1 MNHQKLTLKPTGWD
15 RRDFIIAMSGAAV
28 GTLPLAGWAQEDF
41 PNKPIRI
48 VVPFPPGGPTDI
60 VARVVGQ
67 ALSDRLRQP
76 VTIDNRPGA
85 SGMIGS
91 DTVAKSPADGYTLLL
106 NVSGHLVN
114 PALYAK
120 MTHDPVKDFQPI
132 TNVAMTPIQLVVNAD
147 SPIRTLD
154 DLLKLLRSQPGKHS
168 FASSSNGTPGH
179 LTGELFKSVAKLD
192 VQHVPYRG
200 SAPALIDVI
209 GGQITY
215 MCDSMPS
222 SITLVKSGKLRSLAV
237 TSARRV
243 DVLPDTPTFAELGYP
258 TVNLSSWYGLWGPAK
273 LPPAVTAKVYSEVK
287 EVLAMPDVRKRITDV
302 LAEPVGDS
310 PEHFAAFCNSEAQRY
325 AGIVRAAGIRLE

>member
-1 MNHQKLTLKPTGWD
+1 MNPNKLMPQPAVWD
-15 RRDFIIAMSGAAV
+15 RRRFMIAMSGAAAA
-28 GTLPLAGWAQEDF
+28 GLPVAAWAQDDF
-41 PNKPIRI
+41 PSKPIRI
-48 VVPFPPGGPTDI
+48 VVPFPAGGPTDI

-67 ALSDRLRQP
+67 ALSDRWRQP

-85 SGMIGS
+85 SGMIGA
-91 DTVAKSPADGYTLLL
+91 DTVAKSAPDGYTLLI

-120 MTHDPVKDFQPI
+120 MLHDPLKDFQPI
-132 TNVAMTPIQLVVNAD
+132 TNVASTPIQLVVSAD
-147 SPIRTLD
+147 SPLRTLD
-154 DLLKLLRSQPGKHS
+154 DLVKLLRAQPGRHS

-200 SAPALIDVI
+200 SAPALTDVM

-243 DVLPDTPTFAELGYP
+243 EVLPDVPTFAELNYP
-258 TVNLSSWYGLWGPAK
+258 GVNLSSWYGLWGPAK
-273 LPPAVTAKVYSEVK
+273 LPPAVTAKIHAEVK

-302 LAEPVGDS
+302 LAEPVGDT
-310 PEHFAAFCNSEAQRY
+310 PEQFAAFCHSEAQRY